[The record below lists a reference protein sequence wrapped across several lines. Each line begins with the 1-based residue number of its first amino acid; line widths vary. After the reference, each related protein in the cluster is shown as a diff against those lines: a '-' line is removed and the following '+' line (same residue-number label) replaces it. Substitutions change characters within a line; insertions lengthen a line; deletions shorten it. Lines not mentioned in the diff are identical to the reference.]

1 MMDTRRNSESSPH
14 STQKS
19 REAARCTTKTTEK
32 GLAPL
37 AACRL
42 CPRRC
47 GINRLDDA
55 RGFCGTGRYASV
67 ALVSLHAWE
76 EPCLAGE
83 KGAGTVFFSGCNMRC
98 AFCQNHEISREN
110 FGITVTEERL
120 AEIFLEQEARG
131 AATLDLVTPSHFAPQ
146 IACALRLA
154 KAQGLLI
161 PVVYNSSAYE
171 SRETIE
177 SLAGLIDI
185 FLPDLKYMDE
195 ETARRY
201 SAAPDY
207 FQTASAAIRCMRA
220 IAGTPI
226 FDEAGRMTRGVLVRH
241 LVLPGHRKESMRLL
255 DWLWQTFADTIYI
268 SIMNQY
274 TPMGDLH
281 EVPELNRRLTTFEYE
296 SVLDHART
304 LGIENCYIQQGGTVS
319 ASFVPHFDGRGVE
332 KQ

>member
-1 MMDTRRNSESSPH
+1 MMDALGNSESSPH

-19 REAARCTTKTTEK
+19 REAARGTTKIAEK
-32 GLAPL
+32 DFTPL

-55 RGFCGTGRYASV
+55 RGFCGAGRYASV

-131 AATLDLVTPSHFAPQ
+131 ATTLDLVTPTHFVPQ
-146 IACALRLA
+146 ISVALRFA
-154 KAQGLLI
+154 KAQGLSI

-177 SLAGLIDI
+177 SLAGLVDI

-274 TPMGDLH
+274 TPMGDLR

-304 LGIENCYIQQGGTVS
+304 LGIENCYIQKGGTVS

-332 KQ
+332 K

>member
-1 MMDTRRNSESSPH
+1 MRTAKQENAGSVPPA
-14 STQKS
+14 QKS
-19 REAARCTTKTTEK
+19 RAAKSRKARNLSQD
-32 GLAPL
+32 LAPL

-42 CPRRC
+42 CPRSC
-47 GINRLDDA
+47 GVDRLQDE
-55 RGFCGTGRYASV
+55 RGFCGGGRYARV
-67 ALVSLHAWE
+67 ALVSLHPWE

-131 AATLDLVTPSHFAPQ
+131 AATLDLVTPTHFAPQ
-146 IACALRLA
+146 ITAALRLA
-154 KAQGLLI
+154 KAQGLKL

-177 SLAGLIDI
+177 SLAGLVDI
-185 FLPDLKYMDE
+185 FLPDLKYMDG

-207 FQTASAAIRCMRA
+207 FKTASAAIRRMRE
-220 IAGTPI
+220 IAGRPV
-226 FDEAGRMTRGVLVRH
+226 FDDTNRMKHGVLVRH

-274 TPMGDLH
+274 TPLGDLLNI
-281 EVPELNRRLTTFEYE
+281 PELNRRLTTFEYE

-304 LGIENCYIQQGGTVS
+304 LAIENCYIQQGGTVS

-332 KQ
+332 K

>member
-1 MMDTRRNSESSPH
+1 MRTAKQENAGSVPPA
-14 STQKS
+14 QKS
-19 REAARCTTKTTEK
+19 RAAKSRTAKIIENT
-32 GLAPL
+32 LAPL

-42 CPRRC
+42 CPRSC
-47 GINRLDDA
+47 GANRLHDA
-55 RGFCGTGRYASV
+55 HGFCGAGRYARV
-67 ALVSLHAWE
+67 GLVSLHAWE
-76 EPCLAGE
+76 EPCLTGE

-110 FGITVTEERL
+110 FGIAVTEERL
-120 AEIFLEQEARG
+120 ADIFLEQEERG
-131 AATLDLVTPSHFAPQ
+131 AATLDLVTPTHFVPQ
-146 IACALRLA
+146 ISVALRFA
-154 KAQGLLI
+154 KAQGLSI

-171 SRETIE
+171 TIDTID
-177 SLAGLIDI
+177 LMAGIVDI
-185 FLPDLKYMDE
+185 FLPDLKYMEE
-195 ETARRY
+195 ETALRY

-241 LVLPGHRKESMRLL
+241 LVLPGHRKESIRIL
-255 DWLWQTFADTIYI
+255 DWLWQNFADTIYI

-274 TPMGDLH
+274 TPMGDLR

-319 ASFVPHFDGRGVE
+319 ASFVPKFDGRWVE
-332 KQ
+332 RY